1 MLDFNTVTE
10 FSHTYCIAIC
20 AFLVPAN
27 LLATLMTGILTGLN
41 RPRSQVRASVV
52 VASLCATTMI
62 FHVFTW
68 FAIGVVMPPTYI
80 LLLMGITCLTL
91 NIWAIAH
98 PASMMY
104 LIRVAITAISKLS
117 EGSSATHSVTDVT
130 DGWGNS
136 AGNVRDVTDVTE
148 MLHQYQLRSH

>member
-27 LLATLMTGILTGLN
+27 LLTTLQTAILTGLN
-41 RPRSQVRASVV
+41 RPRIQVWASVV
-52 VASLCATTMI
+52 VASLWATAMI

-80 LLLMGITCLTL
+80 LLVMGITCLTI
-91 NIWAIAH
+91 NVWAIAH
-98 PASMMY
+98 PASMMQ
-104 LIRVAITAISKLS
+104 LIRVAV
-117 EGSSATHSVTDVT
+117 SV
-130 DGWGNS
+130 
-136 AGNVRDVTDVTE
+136 VRGAFRKKKDLVILE
-148 MLHQYQLRSH
+148 RRI

>member
-41 RPRSQVRASVV
+41 RPRVQVRASVV
-52 VASLCATTMI
+52 VASLFATTMI

-80 LLLMGITCLTL
+80 LLLMAIVCLVINL
-91 NIWAIAH
+91 WAIGH
-98 PASMMY
+98 PASMRQ
-104 LIRVAITAISKLS
+104 LIQVVIGQLS
-117 EGSSATHSVTDVT
+117 EFRRKREEGKGKARHGYTD
-130 DGWGNS
+130 
-136 AGNVRDVTDVTE
+136 
-148 MLHQYQLRSH
+148 

>member
-41 RPRSQVRASVV
+41 RPKVQVRASVV
-52 VASLCATTMI
+52 VASLFATAMI

-68 FAIGVVMPPTYI
+68 FAIVVVMPPTYI
-80 LLLMGITCLTL
+80 LLLMAIVCLAI
-91 NIWAIAH
+91 NMWAIGH
-98 PASMMY
+98 PASMMQ
-104 LIRVAITAISKLS
+104 LIQVAISQLSKFRRKRE
-117 EGSSATHSVTDVT
+117 EGR
-130 DGWGNS
+130 GKKEELGM
-136 AGNVRDVTDVTE
+136 G
-148 MLHQYQLRSH
+148 

>member
-41 RPRSQVRASVV
+41 RPRVQVRASVV
-52 VASLCATTMI
+52 VASLFATAMI

-80 LLLMGITCLTL
+80 LLLMAIVCLAI
-91 NIWAIAH
+91 NIWAIGH
-98 PASMMY
+98 PASMRQ
-104 LIRVAITAISKLS
+104 LIQITISQLS
-117 EGSSATHSVTDVT
+117 EFRRKRE
-130 DGWGNS
+130 
-136 AGNVRDVTDVTE
+136 VRQRI
-148 MLHQYQLRSH
+148 L

>member
-27 LLATLMTGILTGLN
+27 LLTTLQTVILTGLN
-41 RPRSQVRASVV
+41 RPRIQVQSSVF
-52 VASLCATTMI
+52 VASTFAMTMI

-68 FAIGVVMPPTYI
+68 FIIGVVMPPTFI
-80 LLLMGITCLTL
+80 LLLMALTCLTI

-98 PASMMY
+98 PASMIQ
-104 LIRVAITAISKLS
+104 LIRVMVSVFRAGFKNKKSMDLIS
-117 EGSSATHSVTDVT
+117 
-130 DGWGNS
+130 
-136 AGNVRDVTDVTE
+136 
-148 MLHQYQLRSH
+148 

>member
-27 LLATLMTGILTGLN
+27 LLTTLQTAILTGLN
-41 RPRSQVRASVV
+41 RPRIQVWASVV
-52 VASLCATTMI
+52 VASLWATAMI

-80 LLLMGITCLTL
+80 LLVMAITCLTI
-91 NIWAIAH
+91 NVWAIAH
-98 PASMMY
+98 PASMMQ
-104 LIRVAITAISKLS
+104 LIGVAV
-117 EGSSATHSVTDVT
+117 SV
-130 DGWGNS
+130 
-136 AGNVRDVTDVTE
+136 VRGAFRRKKDLVIWE
-148 MLHQYQLRSH
+148 RRI